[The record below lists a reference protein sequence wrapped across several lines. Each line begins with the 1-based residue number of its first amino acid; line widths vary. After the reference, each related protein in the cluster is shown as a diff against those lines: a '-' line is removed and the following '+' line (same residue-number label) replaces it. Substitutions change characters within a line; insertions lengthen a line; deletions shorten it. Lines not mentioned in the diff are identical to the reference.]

1 MIPNVVPVLVALGAM
16 GFFDITLDYNKA
28 TIASIAIG
36 IAVDDTIH
44 LMSRY
49 RLEFGI
55 HRNYAVALREAMQD
69 VGRAVVHTSVALVL
83 GFLVLCLSE
92 LRSQA
97 YYGVLLAASLTT
109 ALVADLFLLPPL
121 VLWIEPF
128 GPEQERDSVGQ
139 AEAPRAAA

>member
-1 MIPNVVPVLVALGAM
+1 VPVLLALGAM

-44 LMSRY
+44 LMSRF

-55 HRNYAVALREAMQD
+55 HRNYAVALRAAMQD
-69 VGRAVVHTSVALVL
+69 VGRAVVHTSIALVL
-83 GFLVLCLSE
+83 GFLVLTLSE

-97 YYGVLLAASLTT
+97 FYGILLAASLTT
-109 ALVADLFLLPPL
+109 ALIADLFLLPPL
-121 VLWIEPF
+121 VLWLKPF
-128 GPEQERDSVGQ
+128 GPEQERKTAEPA
-139 AEAPRAAA
+139 AEAERAAA